1 MRGGAFMDKNSVE
14 NVNKH
19 IDNHVTNSDLKH
31 DKNHVNDESK
41 TKNSSN
47 KKDRV

>member
-14 NVNKH
+14 NINKH
-19 IDNHVTNSDLKH
+19 IDNNVTNSDLNH
-31 DKNHVNDESK
+31 DKNHINDDRK
-41 TKNSSN
+41 IKNSSN